1 MGDIF
6 NITAPTPG
14 SVISVTQE
22 NTLLLGPPVE
32 SRRGRWPEISIK
44 PLSLNELAISHIK
57 QLRNICSAT
66 ATATLDI
73 LDSVRR
79 RTCDERTEETYH
91 LIHPDMRMPNVFV
104 RGSSNDVEVTSI
116 IDWDLHTFLPAALAA
131 EYPMWLRFH
140 GFYNPKYNPRGGQ
153 TEYWWEED
161 FDTIL
166 KLQGEFQKVSLN
178 ECDTLGTLTLFLV
191 YRPFEKAMLASIII

>member
-1 MGDIF
+1 MGDVF
-6 NITAPTPG
+6 NITSPTPG
-14 SVISVTQE
+14 SVIGVKQE

-32 SRRGRWPEISIK
+32 SRRGTWPGLSTK

-57 QLRNICSAT
+57 QLRNNCSAT

-73 LDSVRR
+73 LDTIRQ
-79 RTCDERTEETYH
+79 RTCDTRVEETYH
-91 LIHPDMRMPNVFV
+91 LFHPDMRMPNVFV
-104 RGSSNDVEVTSI
+104 QGNSGDIEVTSI
-116 IDWDLHTFLPAALAA
+116 IDWDLHTFLPAPLAA
-131 EYPMWLRFH
+131 EYPIWLRFN

-166 KLQGEFQKVSLN
+166 RLQREFQEVS
-178 ECDTLGTLTLFLV
+178 
-191 YRPFEKAMLASIII
+191 P